1 MTREEK
7 ILALTRYELQYLIDN
22 PEWLDDNA
30 KFFVGGGFT
39 KWTDDELNTKYRLFV
54 EIDGEVT
61 Q

>member
-30 KFFVGGGFT
+30 KFFVGGGG
-39 KWTDDELNTKYRLFV
+39 WRNDPRL
-54 EIDGEVT
+54 G
-61 Q
+61 